1 MSINHENMWLANL
14 GMNIDKF
21 KLKSNEFLNAVC
33 DDSSDLAPTTNTLGL
48 PLMRQALADV
58 LFHVIADDD
67 IKEENETDD
76 KKQVR

>member
-1 MSINHENMWLANL
+1 MSVNHENMWLANL
-14 GMNIDKF
+14 GMNIDRC
-21 KLKSNEFLNAVC
+21 KLKSNEFLNAV
-33 DDSSDLAPTTNTLGL
+33 DDSSHLAPTTNTLGL
-48 PLMRQALADV
+48 PLMRQTLADV